1 MVNKMN
7 IVEEISN
14 LRTEKEHICVC
25 VCVCVCVTENLY
37 CHRKQVHSSHLT
49 NCRLHTIKYTM
60 DLGRNDPLDYIS
72 WYTECEVT
80 S

>member
-25 VCVCVCVTENLY
+25 VCVCVCD
-37 CHRKQVHSSHLT
+37 RKSLLPQEASTLIPSHQLQASH
-49 NCRLHTIKYTM
+49 NKVYHG
-60 DLGRNDPLDYIS
+60 LG
-72 WYTECEVT
+72 EK
-80 S
+80 